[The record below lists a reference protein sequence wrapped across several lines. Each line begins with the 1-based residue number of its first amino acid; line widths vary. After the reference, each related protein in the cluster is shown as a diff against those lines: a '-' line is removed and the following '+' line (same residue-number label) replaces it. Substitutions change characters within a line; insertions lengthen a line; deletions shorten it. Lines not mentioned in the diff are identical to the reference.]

1 MATQLALEAQNAE
14 EPSQPEEP
22 IQAEEPIP
30 SPTPQTSLPDFETWM
45 REDASILLF
54 EDMAGA
60 GDVHTFIDQTLNG
73 MGLNYTDTADR
84 LGNYKEQIISRGP
97 GGRGWDLII
106 SGKEM
111 RKGVQGEFYVYL
123 NDALL
128 DGTSVIIEDW
138 DMDDIISGKLGIIM
152 NRCGVKFYRDWINQP
167 MSKQLLFPI
176 NGDHPI
182 HHTPNEG
189 ISLTNPSGY
198 WNWTDLGDLMELAP
212 GSNAKPL
219 WGALSNNTTNH
230 LTAVVCMDGQLIV
243 QTYSSHSYGE
253 GRIKMMWENYIYN
266 ALKTRYDRISSQ

>member
-1 MATQLALEAQNAE
+1 
-14 EPSQPEEP
+14 
-22 IQAEEPIP
+22 
-30 SPTPQTSLPDFETWM
+30 
-45 REDASILLF
+45 
-54 EDMAGA
+54 
-60 GDVHTFIDQTLNG
+60 
-73 MGLNYTDTADR
+73 
-84 LGNYKEQIISRGP
+84 
-97 GGRGWDLII
+97 
-106 SGKEM
+106 M

-138 DMDDIISGKLGIIM
+138 DMDGIISGKLGIIM

-176 NGDHPI
+176 NGGHPI

-212 GSNAKPL
+212 GSDAKAL
-219 WGALSNNTTNH
+219 WGALSNSTTKH

-253 GRIKMMWENYIYN
+253 SRIKMMWENYIYN
-266 ALKTRYDRISSQ
+266 ALKIRYDRITSP